1 MNSIYLNKLIMNK
14 TIILLFFLGLI
25 SCKGKVVQEVQT
37 TLVKSGTFSE
47 EVTEEGTVKAINSIN
62 ITAPLISYRYGSL
75 KITYMVSDGKE
86 VNKGDTVII
95 IDPSEIKKA
104 IITSQQQLQ
113 IANAELEKLKA
124 TQQSEIEDLES
135 DLEISKISYEI
146 SKIKSE
152 QAVYESEVTKKE
164 NDLNLEKAVIDL
176 ARAKEQIENKKK
188 IQQEDVFQKTL
199 SMKQL
204 TNTLEDANRSE
215 LNLFVVSPSPGIA
228 IVKDNWMSNQKW
240 QVGDQPY
247 SGTVLIELPD
257 LNKMMAEVKINEVD
271 ITKITPGLKV
281 EIKPD
286 AFSDTTFSGEVI
298 SVANLAQNKDSK
310 TKIKIFPVQILID
323 GKSKN
328 LLPGLTVSCKIK
340 ISEKPGV
347 LYIPVEAIFKDQG
360 TEFVYV
366 KTSSGF
372 KRKDIKIAQSN
383 VDFAIVSE
391 GLSGN
396 EELALADPFLNTE
409 ESKGENTTNRT
420 GM

>member
-1 MNSIYLNKLIMNK
+1 MNK
-14 TIILLFFLGLI
+14 TIILLLFLGLMA
-25 SCKGKVVQEVQT
+25 CKGKVVQEVQT
-37 TLVKSGTFSE
+37 TLVKRGTFIE
-47 EVTEEGTVKAINSIN
+47 EINEEGAVKAINSIN
-62 ITAPLISYRYGSL
+62 ITAPIISYRYGSL
-75 KITYMVSDGKE
+75 KITYMVGDGKE

-135 DLEISKISYEI
+135 DLEISNISYEI
-146 SKIKSE
+146 SKINFE

-164 NDLNLEKAVIDL
+164 NNLNMEKAIIDL
-176 ARAKEQIENKKK
+176 ARAKEQIENRKK
-188 IQQEDVFQKTL
+188 IQQEDIFQKTL

-215 LNLFVVSPSPGIA
+215 TNLFVISPSPGIA

-298 SVANLAQNKDSK
+298 TVANLAQNKDSK
-310 TKIKIFPVQILID
+310 SKIKIFPVQILID

-340 ISEKPGV
+340 ISEKAGV
-347 LYIPVEAIFKDQG
+347 LYIPVESIFKDQG
-360 TEFVYV
+360 IEFVYV

-372 KRKDIKIAQSN
+372 KRKDVKIAQSN

-391 GLSGN
+391 GLAEN
-396 EELALADPFLNTE
+396 EELALADPFLNKE
-409 ESKGENTTNRT
+409 ESQGKNATTGA